1 MEQKE
6 KNKPINLTDALVKD
20 LKTSTVY
27 LLVFATG
34 KASCLLVIKL
44 KI

>member
-20 LKTSTVY
+20 LKIRDKDYWVSDTTP
-27 LLVFATG
+27 G
-34 KASCLLVIKL
+34 
-44 KI
+44 